1 MFRVKNICVIIA
13 FFLSI
18 ATSTGLGKDVEV
30 DASGSTVVIDERTGA
45 ITVGE
50 KAVVEDVPNEAS
62 EDALFKHSPE
72 TNSDNTK
79 DKLQMD
85 LVKRFTLA
93 IGFVALLGYGT
104 FYFSKKIVPKLTA
117 SKGKSISI
125 IDSVSL
131 GQNKTLHI
139 VEIENKKLLIGCTA
153 NSINTL
159 SELSGTFREILQTCQ
174 DNENEL

>member
-13 FFLSI
+13 FFLSM
-18 ATSTGLGKDVEV
+18 ATNTGLGKDVEV
-30 DASGSTVVIDERTGA
+30 DAAGRKSFADE
-45 ITVGE
+45 IT
-50 KAVVEDVPNEAS
+50 NEAS

-72 TNSDNTK
+72 TDSDNTK
-79 DKLQMD
+79 DKLQID

-93 IGFVALLGYGT
+93 ICFVVLLGYGT

-125 IDSVSL
+125 IDSISL

-174 DNENEL
+174 DDKNEL